1 MTFMNNIVMLNHI
14 NLMLSWIED
23 SIEFVDKNKDFGIL
37 KSQLIRTQEDMKKMK
52 EEIIQLYNVSL

>member
-1 MTFMNNIVMLNHI
+1 MNNIVMLNHI